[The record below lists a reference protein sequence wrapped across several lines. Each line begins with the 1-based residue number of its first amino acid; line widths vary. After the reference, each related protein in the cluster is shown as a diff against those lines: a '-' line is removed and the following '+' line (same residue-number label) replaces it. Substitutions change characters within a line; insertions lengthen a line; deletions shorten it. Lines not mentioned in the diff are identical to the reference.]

1 MQPGSYCV
9 FNPTSSVAIAL
20 LQGISIDDLSGL
32 NLSGVAIA
40 GAITTENLGVEHL
53 VKNIIANP
61 HIRNLIVYGRE
72 IPGHLPGDA
81 LLKLSE
87 KGIDSTGRIISA
99 LGARPVLKNLT
110 QVEVNHYRSQ
120 IQLSNRIGQHD
131 LMLLDT
137 HLRKLRDCGFPPFES
152 GLRVELVETRKA
164 EPAMRL
170 KLDRTGWF
178 VIMVM
183 HGRKLPLV
191 VEHYTNDGVLRNR
204 VEGRDA
210 ASICATIIE
219 MKLVSQLDH
228 AAYLGREL
236 AKAELSIAPKQPY
249 IQDKAQ
255 GLPNDEGQGDPMR
268 GS

>member
-40 GAITTENLGVEHL
+40 GAITTENLGVEH
-53 VKNIIANP
+53 
-61 HIRNLIVYGRE
+61 
-72 IPGHLPGDA
+72 
-81 LLKLSE
+81 
-87 KGIDSTGRIISA
+87 
-99 LGARPVLKNLT
+99 
-110 QVEVNHYRSQ
+110 VEVNHYRSQ

-152 GLRVELVETRKA
+152 GLRVESVETRKA

-183 HGRKLPLV
+183 HGRELPLV

-255 GLPNDEGQGDPMR
+255 GLTNDECQGDPTR